1 MLLLL
6 LVVLLLSLLKKIRG
20 KRNCN
25 SIACR
30 LGFLKCCYST
40 VQLPKFLS
48 AVSLV
53 KALKQRDPSGLSV
66 LLFFTCSKMADAVS
80 FNNVPPPSGNP
91 VDPTSAF
98 ADALKRAKEVRLL
111 LRGCKCSSEPV

>member
-1 MLLLL
+1 M
-6 LVVLLLSLLKKIRG
+6 
-20 KRNCN
+20 
-25 SIACR
+25 
-30 LGFLKCCYST
+30 

-66 LLFFTCSKMADAVS
+66 PFQPLLFFTCSKMADAVS